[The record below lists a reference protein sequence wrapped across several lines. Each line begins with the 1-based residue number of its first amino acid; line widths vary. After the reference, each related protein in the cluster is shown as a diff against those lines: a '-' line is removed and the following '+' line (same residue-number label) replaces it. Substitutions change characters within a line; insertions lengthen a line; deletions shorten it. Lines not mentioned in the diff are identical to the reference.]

1 MRIPVRFLTAAAAV
15 LALSASASAQ
25 QSTCTGREGP
35 VRLYVNVKGV
45 RNSDGLI
52 AVTLYADDADRF
64 LAKRGSLYVGRT
76 PAKAPTTATCI
87 YLPKTGV
94 YALAV
99 YHDEDGDRGIDRSAI
114 GIPTEGVGFSN
125 NPRLILSIPSFR
137 SVRLS
142 VPRNNMRTS
151 ITLRYP

>member
-1 MRIPVRFLTAAAAV
+1 MRTFLRFSLAAV
-15 LALSASASAQ
+15 AVLSVSASASAQ

-35 VRLYVNVKGV
+35 VRLYVMVEGV
-45 RNSDGLI
+45 RNSEGLI
-52 AVTLYADDADRF
+52 AITLYADDPDKF
-64 LAKRGSLYVGRT
+64 LARRGSLYVGRT
-76 PAKAPTTATCI
+76 PAKAPITSTCI
-87 YLPKTGV
+87 YLPSTGV
-94 YALAV
+94 YALGV

-142 VPRNNMRTS
+142 VPRNNMRTR